1 MSKNVNLSWEMFREK
16 INIKM
21 QTTRIR
27 SNFAIILEKRK
38 KLLKKRKLL
47 LLHRVRSK
55 LQILLLS
62 RSFSELT
69 ISKLDSR
76 NTF

>member
-21 QTTRIR
+21 QTTRIW

>member
-1 MSKNVNLSWEMFREK
+1 MLKNVNLSWEMFREK

-21 QTTRIR
+21 QTTRIW